1 MMLFTTLLIA
11 LAPLFAASGDTPSAE
26 EILRKA
32 LQRAEWA
39 EEQNF
44 RGRYRFQYLTSNEKL
59 NGKGQ
64 VREKETRLYEN
75 IPVNGSAFERLL
87 EKDGRPLT
95 EKERLKERRRE
106 AEFRQKLKRG
116 KPPEEDGN
124 RRMVFDEELASR
136 FRFELQSREQANG
149 LDCWVLSF
157 KPREGD
163 LPVRRRIDRTLN
175 KSAGKIWV
183 DTETDEIVRVHFKLI
198 EKVRLWWGMI
208 GSISQLEGTV
218 DRSRIA
224 SNDWFPTHVEF
235 YLKGRILFNSL
246 HFRRKV
252 RWSGFEEARKSE

>member
-1 MMLFTTLLIA
+1 MMLFTTLLLA
-11 LAPLFAASGDTPSAE
+11 LAPLFAEPGDRPTAE
-26 EILRKA
+26 EILSKA

-64 VREKETRLYEN
+64 VREKETRLYESF
-75 IPVNGSAFERLL
+75 PVDDSTFERLL
-87 EKDGRPLT
+87 QKDGRPLT
-95 EKERLKERRRE
+95 DKERLKEGRRE

-116 KPPEEDGN
+116 KPPEEDEN

-136 FRFELQSREQANG
+136 FRFEVQSREPVNG

-157 KPREGD
+157 KPRQGN

-175 KSAGKIWV
+175 KSVGKIWV
-183 DTETDEIVRVHFKLI
+183 DTETDEIVRIQFKLI
-198 EKVRLWWGMI
+198 EKVSLWWGMI
-208 GSISQLEGTV
+208 GSVSQLEGTV

-235 YLKGRILFNSL
+235 YLKGRILFHSL
-246 HFRRKV
+246 HFRHKI
-252 RWSGFEEARKSE
+252 RWSGFEEAIKAE